1 MPAKF
6 WRWGIPCALLIN
18 CLFAVIAIRQRP
30 GLNNDEALFVL
41 GSVQMRIS
49 PDELALPHD
58 PDTWVRVL
66 GQHIQIMTVRYV
78 GAVKDYLCLPLFV
91 IFRHH
96 TSVIRVVS
104 MLLSLLGI
112 WGLAKLIDDHASPP
126 AAALTAAIIAI
137 NPAYLYSTTF
147 DSSGAATCAATIGL
161 LCLAIS
167 HYLQVRT
174 AAGAFWVGAAMGFGI
189 WARSNFLWLLG
200 ALFFA
205 AVIVL
210 GKRLMLPASHWVR
223 WALGGVVG
231 GFPFL
236 FYQVVSK
243 GGSWQ
248 ALGMFYSPGTLK
260 ERVSTRLVM
269 FAETLLADRE
279 RRAMWDG
286 PFMPGWQR
294 WLFPSIV
301 LACVVACLIARTERN
316 RLTRVLALV
325 FLFYGAMLLL
335 SRSPVSEHHLIA
347 LMPFAAAIT
356 ALVLS
361 PKPLPDGRGSETPM
375 PETPISE
382 TPIPETPMP
391 ETPVPSRDRKG
402 AVGRPQIVL
411 LVSAVLA
418 IVYTGSALYWQFATI
433 QGLRRTGGVG
443 QWSDG
448 INPLALYLEEKHSV
462 KPIKILDWGFQTSL
476 FVLTDGKLHTQEIYG
491 DATPEQSG
499 LQRPW
504 LEEIRDGG
512 IFVLNGPNNRMI
524 PAASVAFLKALAEAR
539 PVTQRRI
546 FQQRNHVPFA
556 EVIEIEPDSI
566 GKGTPGSDEIPSSL
580 STGDAGAA
588 RQLDGFYNIENGWR
602 WTRRQFS
609 ITLGSGL
616 ASDRLVVQLYIPDS
630 VIQKLGAITMTA
642 KIGDRALTSETY
654 PKPGQYRFTRNLE
667 PGWIHAGANR
677 IDFSLDK
684 SLPPTTA
691 DNRELGI
698 VVLSAALEA
707 K

>member
-1 MPAKF
+1 MPAKY
-6 WRWGIPCALLIN
+6 WRWGIPCALLIH
-18 CLFAVIAIRQRP
+18 CLLAVLAIRQRP
-30 GLNNDEALFVL
+30 GLNHDEALFVL

-49 PDELALPHD
+49 TDELALPHD
-58 PDTWVRVL
+58 PDTWIRVL

-78 GAVKDYLCLPLFV
+78 GAVKDYLCLPLFA

-104 MLLSLLGI
+104 MLLALLGI
-112 WGLAKLIDDHASPP
+112 WGLAKLINDHASPP
-126 AAALTAAIIAI
+126 AATLTALIIAI
-137 NPAYLYSTTF
+137 NPAYLFSTTF
-147 DSSGAATCAATIGL
+147 DSSGAATYAATIGL

-167 HYLQVRT
+167 HYLRVRT
-174 AAGAFWVGAAMGFGI
+174 PAGAFLVGAAMGFGI

-200 ALFFA
+200 ALTLA
-205 AVIVL
+205 AIIVL
-210 GKRLMLPASHWVR
+210 GKRLLLPASHWVR

-236 FYQVVSK
+236 FYQVLSK

-248 ALGMFYSPGTLK
+248 ALSMFYSPGTLK
-260 ERVSTRLVM
+260 ERVSTRLIM

-301 LACVVACLIARTERN
+301 LACCLASLVARRDRN
-316 RLTRVLALV
+316 QPHAILTRILTLV

-347 LMPFAAAIT
+347 LMPFAAAVT
-356 ALVLS
+356 ALAMTDVL
-361 PKPLPDGRGSETPM
+361 
-375 PETPISE
+375 
-382 TPIPETPMP
+382 
-391 ETPVPSRDRKG
+391 PSRDRKG
-402 AVGRPQIVL
+402 TVGPSRIKL
-411 LVSAVLA
+411 LATALLA

-433 QGLRRTGGVG
+433 QGLHRTGGVG

-448 INPLALYLEEKHSV
+448 INPLALYLEKHSV
-462 KPIKILDWGFQTSL
+462 KPIKILDWGFLTSL
-476 FVLTDGKLHTQEIYG
+476 FVLTDGKVNAQEIYG
-491 DATPEQSG
+491 DATAEQSG
-499 LQRPW
+499 IHRPW

-512 IFVLNGPNNRMI
+512 TFVLNGPDNRMI
-524 PAASVAFLKALAEAR
+524 PAASLAFLRALVEAR
-539 PVTQRRI
+539 PSMQRRI

-566 GKGTPGSDEIPSSL
+566 GKGIPGEEAIASSI
-580 STGDAGAA
+580 STGDARAA
-588 RQLDGFYNIENGWR
+588 KQLDGFYDIENGWR
-602 WTRRQFS
+602 WSKPQFS
-609 ITLGSGL
+609 ITLGSGP
-616 ASDRLVVQLYIPDS
+616 ANDRLVVQLFIPDS
-630 VIQKLGAITMTA
+630 SIKKLGAITLTA
-642 KIGDRALTSETY
+642 KIGDHAFAPETY
-654 PKPGQYRFTRNLE
+654 RKPGQYAFTRDLE
-667 PGWIHAGANR
+667 LSWIHAGQNR

-684 SLPPTTA
+684 FLASTPA
-691 DNRELGI
+691 DSRELGI

>member
-6 WRWGIPCALLIN
+6 WRWGIPCALAIH
-18 CLFAVIAIRQRP
+18 CLLAALAIRQRP

-49 PDELALPHD
+49 PDELSLPHD
-58 PDTWVRVL
+58 PDTWVRVF

-78 GAVKDYLCLPLFV
+78 GAVKDYLCLPLFA

-104 MLLSLLGI
+104 MLLALVGI
-112 WGLAKLIDDHASPP
+112 WGLAKLIRDHASPP

-147 DSSGAATCAATIGL
+147 DSSAAATYAATIGL

-167 HYLQVRT
+167 HYLRVRT
-174 AAGAFWVGAAMGFGI
+174 AAAAFWIGAAMGFGI

-200 ALFFA
+200 ALIFA

-210 GKRLMLPASHWVR
+210 GKRLLLPGSHWVR

-236 FYQVVSK
+236 FYQVLSK

-248 ALGMFYSPGTLK
+248 ALGMFYSPGTFQ

-294 WLFPSIV
+294 WLFPSIALV
-301 LACVVACLIARTERN
+301 CVVAALITRTDRN

-325 FLFYGAMLLL
+325 FLFYGGMLLL

-347 LMPFAAAIT
+347 LMPFAAAVA
-356 ALVLS
+356 ALVCWNLAN
-361 PKPLPDGRGSETPM
+361 R
-375 PETPISE
+375 
-382 TPIPETPMP
+382 
-391 ETPVPSRDRKG
+391 SRTVMLI
-402 AVGRPQIVL
+402 A
-411 LVSAVLA
+411 AALA
-418 IVYTGSALYWQFATI
+418 IVYIGSAMYWQSATI

-462 KPIKILDWGFQTSL
+462 KDIKILDWGFQTSL
-476 FVLTDGKLHTQEIYG
+476 FVLTDGKVHTQEIFG
-491 DATPEQSG
+491 DATAEQSG
-499 LQRPW
+499 LHRPW

-512 IFVLNGPNNRMI
+512 IFVLNGPNNRML
-524 PAASVAFLKALAEAR
+524 PLASVAFLKTLAQAR
-539 PVTQRRI
+539 PALQRRI

-556 EVIEIEPDSI
+556 EVMEIESDSI
-566 GKGTPGSDEIPSSL
+566 GKGTPSADEIPSSL
-580 STGDAGAA
+580 STGDDGAA
-588 RQLDGFYNIENGWR
+588 KQLDGFYGIENGWR
-602 WTRRQFS
+602 WTQRQFS
-609 ITLGSGL
+609 ITLGSPP
-616 ASDRLVVQLYIPDS
+616 ANSRLTVQLYIPDS
-630 VIQKLGAITMTA
+630 IVQKLGAITLTA
-642 KIGDRALTSETY
+642 KLGDHTLAPETY
-654 PKPGQYRFTRNLE
+654 RQPGQHTFTRDVE
-667 PGWIHAGANR
+667 ASWIHPGANR

-684 SLPPTTA
+684 FLAPTPG
-691 DNRELGI
+691 DKRELGI
-698 VVLSAALEA
+698 VVLSAALEPN
-707 K
+707 